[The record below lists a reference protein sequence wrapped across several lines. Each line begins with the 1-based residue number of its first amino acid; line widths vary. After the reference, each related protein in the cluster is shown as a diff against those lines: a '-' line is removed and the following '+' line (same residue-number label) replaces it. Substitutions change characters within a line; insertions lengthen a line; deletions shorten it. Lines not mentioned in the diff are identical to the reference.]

1 MEADAGVPWAKTT
14 GPADRVAPLPIRE
27 GAAVPW
33 QPVTC
38 ELHAASIASPEPRP
52 AASQSIACDCADG
65 LTMFAAE
72 RGLGLWVD
80 VEELSALSPF
90 TAPFVAATRCA
101 PGAGRCSPPV
111 PR

>member
-1 MEADAGVPWAKTT
+1 MREDDGC
-14 GPADRVAPLPIRE
+14 ADRVAPLPIRE
-27 GAAVPW
+27 GAAVPKPQHAVPW

-80 VEELSALSPF
+80 VEEPA
-90 TAPFVAATRCA
+90 R
-101 PGAGRCSPPV
+101 
-111 PR
+111 